1 MNEPLKVT
9 SSGSG
14 SGSEFVLGHRSQRGG
29 WPQGPQTEVVLR
41 LTSVHWPQT
50 MRGMTSDDQSTGL
63 QTKVFTPGERH
74 KLHRSGIITFTRAAP
89 NDTATI
95 TAMFMRCSPQSRLR
109 RFFRLVPSAPPKYLE
124 EVLADRDKH
133 HAFVIRWNGETI
145 GLAELHLTGL
155 WSGDL
160 ALIVEDSFQR
170 QGVGTV

>member
-1 MNEPLKVT
+1 
-9 SSGSG
+9 
-14 SGSEFVLGHRSQRGG
+14 
-29 WPQGPQTEVVLR
+29 
-41 LTSVHWPQT
+41 
-50 MRGMTSDDQSTGL
+50 
-63 QTKVFTPGERH
+63 
-74 KLHRSGIITFTRAAP
+74 
-89 NDTATI
+89 
-95 TAMFMRCSPQSRLR
+95 MFMRCSPQSRLR

-170 QGVGTV
+170 QGVGTAALELLMCRARELGLRSLSADVQLENSHVINGLRRVGTTSTRRTHDVLHIALDLEETANPETPSQLRAG